1 MNADVRHVL
10 HCTEENRTPLHGRK
24 RHGGKYACTARRTG
38 LHCTEENRAPLHGEH
53 ASTARRRTCIHC
65 TENRP
70 PLHGGKQAST
80 ALRKTGLHCIEENRP
95 PQHVGEQVSTA
106 RRRTGLHCT
115 EENRL
120 AVSTTLQSTHRNKN
134 YEKFPSPHCYT
145 NFCRAGD
152 ALRVLSPL

>member
-1 MNADVRHVL
+1 MEALIER
-10 HCTEENRTPLHGRK
+10 RRASRPPLHG
-24 RHGGKYACTARRTG
+24 GKQD
-38 LHCTEENRAPLHGEH
+38 
-53 ASTARRRTCIHC
+53 STARTKKARRKICLHC

-70 PLHGGKQAST
+70 PLHGGKHAST